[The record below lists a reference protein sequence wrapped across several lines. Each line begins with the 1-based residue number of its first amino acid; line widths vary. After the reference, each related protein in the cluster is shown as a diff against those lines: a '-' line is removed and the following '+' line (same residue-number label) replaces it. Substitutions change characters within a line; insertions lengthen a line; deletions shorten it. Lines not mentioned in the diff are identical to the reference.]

1 MSFRVLCMP
10 RIVRFTGLKSSM
22 DIPVPSESLP
32 NNDMEKI
39 PVSVSTT
46 KQKPT
51 AQPTVPNLQRTDQKA
66 PNVSLEE
73 DQRVKIAELISTKK
87 YHLGIKEKRS
97 SPFLTVGSTTKKSK
111 KTKKKSPKKAD
122 KKDQRLQTKNKQRIQ
137 VAVLMVLL
145 LGFIAAIDAGWVDIG
160 VNLPFDLIKS

>member
-1 MSFRVLCMP
+1 
-10 RIVRFTGLKSSM
+10 M

-32 NNDMEKI
+32 DNDTEKI

-46 KQKPT
+46 KQKP
-51 AQPTVPNLQRTDQKA
+51 AEQPVAADPQRADQKT
-66 PNVSLEE
+66 PNVSLE
-73 DQRVKIAELISTKK
+73 DQQRAKIAELISTKK

-97 SPFLTVGSTTKKSK
+97 SPLLTVGFAGKKSK

-122 KKDQRLQTKNKQRIQ
+122 RKVQRPQTKNKQRIQ
-137 VAVLMVLL
+137 IAALVALL
-145 LGFIAAIDAGWVDIG
+145 LGFIVSIDAGLIDIG